1 MFLCLT
7 CGALIPDAKFV
18 GSTCERCGTEL
29 DDRLRDTFSSHT
41 LSTGALACFSGLIL
55 SIRES
60 GAEDG
65 EVAPALLAL
74 VDRDQPALLEA
85 HGALDAPSERT
96 RALLAAL
103 GDASVPRLIP
113 GPGGWRLETE
123 PEAAAPSGGLFGLG
137 LLIAAIA
144 LGYALVSLV
153 KGGSGG

>member
-1 MFLCLT
+1 MHGAIIHLGNILVLERGPQQCLAPF
-7 CGALIPDAKFV
+7 GGHRDAQ
-18 GSTCERCGTEL
+18 
-29 DDRLRDTFSSHT
+29 
-41 LSTGALACFSGLIL
+41 
-55 SIRES
+55 IREV
-60 GAEDG
+60 G
-65 EVAPALLAL
+65 
-74 VDRDQPALLEA
+74 
-85 HGALDAPSERT
+85 
-96 RALLAAL
+96 LAAL